1 MKLFKKVSAMM
12 VSLLM
17 ALAMMVPV
25 AAADA
30 TVTIKNK
37 GDNEELKYIQVIVPD
52 RETKTGWKFADTTI
66 AEEFTKVFGKS
77 EQEILKEMTTD
88 NAVASKVRTALK
100 GVQVAKA
107 NDLTKTDATVNFIF
121 MEIVLQLQ
129 QQEHMLFLVLIR
141 LMK

>member
-1 MKLFKKVSAMM
+1 MKLFKKVSVMM

-52 RETKTGWKFADTTI
+52 RVVLRQE
-66 AEEFTKVFGKS
+66 KVPVK
-77 EQEILKEMTTD
+77 LKY
-88 NAVASKVRTALK
+88 
-100 GVQVAKA
+100 
-107 NDLTKTDATVNFIF
+107 FI
-121 MEIVLQLQ
+121 
-129 QQEHMLFLVLIR
+129 
-141 LMK
+141 

>member
-37 GDNEELKYIQVIVPD
+37 GDNEELKYIQVIIIYFVNIFLYII
-52 RETKTGWKFADTTI
+52 GFYYL
-66 AEEFTKVFGKS
+66 
-77 EQEILKEMTTD
+77 ILY
-88 NAVASKVRTALK
+88 L
-100 GVQVAKA
+100 
-107 NDLTKTDATVNFIF
+107 
-121 MEIVLQLQ
+121 
-129 QQEHMLFLVLIR
+129 
-141 LMK
+141 

>member
-37 GDNEELKYIQVIVPD
+37 V
-52 RETKTGWKFADTTI
+52 T
-66 AEEFTKVFGKS
+66 
-77 EQEILKEMTTD
+77 
-88 NAVASKVRTALK
+88 
-100 GVQVAKA
+100 
-107 NDLTKTDATVNFIF
+107 
-121 MEIVLQLQ
+121 
-129 QQEHMLFLVLIR
+129 
-141 LMK
+141 MKN

>member
-52 RETKTGWKFADTTI
+52 RTTKTGWKFADTTI
-66 AEEFTKVFGKS
+66 AEEFTKYLENQNKKF
-77 EQEILKEMTTD
+77 
-88 NAVASKVRTALK
+88 
-100 GVQVAKA
+100 
-107 NDLTKTDATVNFIF
+107 
-121 MEIVLQLQ
+121 
-129 QQEHMLFLVLIR
+129 
-141 LMK
+141 